1 MNNIDSI
8 IKEIEIYAKENDV
21 PIMETMGINFLCS
34 LIKDNNYKNILEV
47 GTAIGYSSIMMSNIS
62 KDIKVTTIER
72 DEVRYK
78 EAIKNI
84 KRCNKEDQINAIFGD
99 ALETEIDGKYDLIF
113 IDAAKGQYI
122 KFFEKYSKNLNKNG
136 VIVSDNMSFH
146 GLVEEKERIKNKNLR
161 QLVNKIKKYIVFLKE
176 NTEYDTEFH
185 KIGDG
190 VAVSR
195 KKED

>member
-1 MNNIDSI
+1 MNNIDNI

-122 KFFEKYSKNLNKNG
+122 KFFEKYSKNLSKKG

-146 GLVEEKERIKNKNLR
+146 GLVEEKERIRNKNLR

-190 VAVSR
+190 VAVSY
-195 KKED
+195 KMK

>member
-8 IKEIEIYAKENDV
+8 IKKIEIYAKENDV